1 MSGRVDTLE
10 QHDGLSKFF
19 ALSTGV
25 HVAFFASIAIY
36 ASLGARAGLQWGNP
50 NSPGGSAV
58 GINAVKTIPL
68 PGRSGVTNPLAND
81 THSRV
86 PLPPKPVTKPAPKKE
101 PEYDPDALPLP
112 AHNAPRKPTYT
123 HTQQY
128 SQYRASPDRPNQL
141 YSRSGQAM
149 TSNMYGS
156 QTGSGGTVQGNAG
169 AFGYRFGAYRDM
181 IEQRVA
187 QKWRTDEIDPRIQTA
202 PVAIVTFEIQ
212 KSGSV
217 TNVRILQSSG
227 NRALDYSA
235 QRAIYEAS
243 PFEKLPAAYERS
255 SAGIEIWFT
264 LKR

>member
-1 MSGRVDTLE
+1 MAGRVDTLE

-25 HVAFFASIAIY
+25 HIAFFASIALY
-36 ASLGARAGLQWGNP
+36 ASLGARGGLQWGSP

-68 PGRSGVTNPLAND
+68 PSRSGETNPLAND

-86 PLPPKPVTKPAPKKE
+86 PLPPKPQAKKE
-101 PEYDPDALPLP
+101 PEIDPDALPIR

-123 HTQQY
+123 RTQQY
-128 SQYRASPDRPNQL
+128 SQYRASQDRPNQV
-141 YSRSGQAM
+141 YSRSGQAL
-149 TSNMYGS
+149 TSAMYGA
-156 QTGSGGTVQGNAG
+156 QTGTGGTVQGNAG
-169 AFGYRFGAYRDM
+169 AFGYRFGAYRAL

-187 QKWRTDEIDPRIQTA
+187 EKWRTDEIDPRIQTA
-202 PVAIVTFEIQ
+202 PTAIITFQIQ
-212 KSGSV
+212 RSGSIA
-217 TNVRILQSSG
+217 NVRILQSSG

-235 QRAIYEAS
+235 QRAISEAG
-243 PFEKLPAAYERS
+243 PFPPLPQAYERS
-255 SAGIEIWFT
+255 SADIEIWFT

>member
-19 ALSTGV
+19 AFSTGV
-25 HVAFFASIAIY
+25 HVLFFASIAIY
-36 ASLGARAGLQWGNP
+36 ASLGAHGGLQWGNP
-50 NSPGGSAV
+50 QSLGGAV
-58 GINAVKTIPL
+58 AVNAVKQIPL
-68 PGRSGVTNPLAND
+68 PGRSGETNPLANE

-86 PLPPKPVTKPAPKKE
+86 PLPPKPVAKPEPKE
-101 PEYDPDALPLP
+101 PEIDPDALPLP
-112 AHNAPRKPTYT
+112 ARNAPRKPTYT
-123 HTQQY
+123 RTQQY
-128 SQYRASPDRPNQL
+128 SPYRATPDRPNQL
-141 YSRSGQAM
+141 YSHSGQAM
-149 TSNMYGS
+149 TSPMYGA

-187 QKWRTDEIDPRIQTA
+187 QKWRTDEIDPRITTA
-202 PVAIVTFEIQ
+202 PTAIVTFDIQ

-235 QRAIYEAS
+235 QRAIYEAG
-243 PFEKLPAAYERS
+243 PFPPLPQAYERS